1 MSDREGVSPGGG
13 PPDRTTADAA
23 AAPHSDRPQPG
34 ALPSGTPEAARA
46 PGDAAGTA
54 EAGTPEAARA
64 PGDAAG
70 TAEAGTSIPSA
81 AADGESVS
89 APAEP
94 TLRADPTI
102 RDFEVPF
109 DTGQLR
115 MLPTSQL
122 LVVHRPG
129 VERAASDAVEQDTQ
143 RRVYSWVAAVIGV
156 IGAAASLFVGWMLPL
171 SIAAIVFGVLG
182 LRREEEGRLLAFVGI
197 GAGIAGLVF
206 SAVWIGYYAIVFGAL
221 PR

>member
-1 MSDREGVSPGGG
+1 MSDREGVSPEGGS
-13 PPDRTTADAA
+13 PDR
-23 AAPHSDRPQPG
+23 PK
-34 ALPSGTPEAARA
+34 
-46 PGDAAGTA
+46 GDAAGEPRSDGLRPSVEPASTSAPVTSAGA
-54 EAGTPEAARA
+54 EAGTP
-64 PGDAAG
+64 AAG
-70 TAEAGTSIPSA
+70 GAGRPDPSG
-81 AADGESVS
+81 AADAKSVS

-94 TLRADPTI
+94 TLRVDPAV
-102 RDFEVPF
+102 RDFDVPF

-115 MLPTSQL
+115 LLPTSQL
-122 LVVHRPG
+122 LVVHRPDM
-129 VERAASDAVEQDTQ
+129 ERAASDAVEQDTQ
-143 RRVYSWVAAVIGV
+143 RRVFSWVAAVFGV

-182 LRREEEGRLLAFVGI
+182 LRREEDGRALAFVGI